1 LLLSSIARL
10 RILAALSLILA
21 ACSGQHD
28 AGDAGLPEELLGD
41 GGAPDFDFLVIQA
54 DNTVSPLA
62 DGGTVPL
69 IKPVQGGRVIFAGV
83 RATNVDGNA
92 LQITGALRDLE
103 TQQVRFD
110 SRTIDLTPTGDG
122 WGVSGTFGA
131 SSAIS
136 NFSNVAVCPNEWSST
151 NIFGTTYGLEITIVD
166 RRNRQLTKAIHVTP
180 QCAEP
185 MNEAE
190 CLCICK
196 GGYVLGEM
204 CADGVP
210 DAEAPET
217 SSGGLAAD
225 AASEP

>member
-1 LLLSSIARL
+1 LLLSSNARL
-10 RILAALSLILA
+10 RIVATASLVLA
-21 ACSGQHD
+21 ACSGHHD
-28 AGDAGLPEELLGD
+28 AGDGGPPEELLGD

-54 DNTVSPLA
+54 DNTVTPVA
-62 DGGTVPL
+62 DGGTVAL

-92 LQITGALRDLE
+92 LQITGALRDLK

-110 SRTIDLTPTGDG
+110 SRTIDLIPTGDG
-122 WGVSGTFGA
+122 WGVSGTLGG
-131 SSAIS
+131 SSGIS
-136 NFSNVAVCPNEWSST
+136 NFSNVAVCPNQWSST
-151 NIFGTTYGLEITIVD
+151 NIFGTTYGLEITILD
-166 RRNRQLTKAIHVTP
+166 RRGRQLTKAIQVTP
-180 QCAEP
+180 ECAEP

-190 CLCICK
+190 CLCMCK

-204 CADGVP
+204 CADGLP

-225 AASEP
+225 AGSEP

>member
-10 RILAALSLILA
+10 RILAAASLVLT
-21 ACSGQHD
+21 ACSGHHD
-28 AGDAGLPEELLGD
+28 AGDAGPPEEFLGD

-54 DNTVSPLA
+54 DNTVTPVA

-69 IKPVQGGRVIFAGV
+69 ITPPQGGRVIFAGV
-83 RATNVDGNA
+83 RATNIDGNA
-92 LQITGALRDLE
+92 LQITGALRDLK

-110 SRTIDLTPTGDG
+110 SRTVNLVPTGDG

-136 NFSNVAVCPNEWSST
+136 NFSNVAVCPNQWSST
-151 NIFGTTYGLEITIVD
+151 DIFGTTYGLEITIVD
-166 RRNRQLTKAIHVTP
+166 RLGHQLTKAIHVTP
-180 QCAEP
+180 QCSEP
-185 MNEAE
+185 MHEAE

-210 DAEAPET
+210 DAEAPDA
-217 SSGGLAAD
+217 SPDGPAAD